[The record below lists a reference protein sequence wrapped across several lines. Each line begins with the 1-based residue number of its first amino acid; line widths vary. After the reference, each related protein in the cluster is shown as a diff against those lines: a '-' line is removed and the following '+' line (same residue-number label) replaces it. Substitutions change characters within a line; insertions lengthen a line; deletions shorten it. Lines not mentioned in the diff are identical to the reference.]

1 MKKIL
6 SLFLVLVFTVFL
18 GVFMNNNESEAKSLY
33 QAQPEATSVRAAHI
47 LVPTYDEAVNVKQQ
61 IESGK
66 ITFAQAAEK
75 YSKCPSGRNGG
86 DLGYFTKGQMVPE
99 FDKAA
104 FTLPV
109 DKVSDPVKTQFG
121 YHLIEVLDRK

>member
-1 MKKIL
+1 MD
-6 SLFLVLVFTVFL
+6 
-18 GVFMNNNESEAKSLY
+18 NNETQSKALY
-33 QAQPEATSVRAAHI
+33 QKQPEATSVRAAHI
-47 LVPTYDEAVNVKQQ
+47 LVPSYDEAINVKQQ

-75 YSKCPSGRNGG
+75 YSKCPSGKNGG
-86 DLGYFTKGQMVPE
+86 DLGYFTRGQMVPE
-99 FDKAA
+99 FDKAS

-109 DKVSDPVKTQFG
+109 NTVSDPVKTQFG